1 MIVATKQ
8 LKANQKGIIS
18 LLYFRH
24 LHLFCGFFAIINDI
38 FGKNHPFLA
47 KIVYNI
53 IGRGNLCTLNQKS
66 WN

>member
-8 LKANQKGIIS
+8 LKANQKGIIY

-38 FGKNHPFLA
+38 FGKNHQFLA

-53 IGRGNLCTLNQKS
+53 IGR
-66 WN
+66 